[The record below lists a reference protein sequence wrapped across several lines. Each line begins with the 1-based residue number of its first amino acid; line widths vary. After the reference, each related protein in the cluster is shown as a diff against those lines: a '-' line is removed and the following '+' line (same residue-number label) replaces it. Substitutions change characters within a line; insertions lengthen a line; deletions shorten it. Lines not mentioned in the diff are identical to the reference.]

1 MKRSFIIF
9 TFFSMILGGR
19 LFADVTTF
27 NVSIG
32 TNFFDYS
39 KAALETSLGLIVPV
53 QDGLSIEG
61 KASYAVQPSRDDVFM
76 AVPLQAGV
84 RFSFNA
90 EPYAFHCSIG
100 LQPVFVINPDSF
112 RMGPYLGLEGSVR
125 IHPFLQLYLGVEQ
138 NLLFGGEDYVS
149 TGTRLA
155 AGFRF
160 SFKN

>member
-1 MKRSFIIF
+1 MKRISIG
-9 TFFSMILGGR
+9 ILGFF
-19 LFADVTTF
+19 LLLSAEAFADVTTV

-39 KAALETSLGLIVPV
+39 KTALETSFGIIVPI
-53 QDGLSIEG
+53 QEGLSVEG
-61 KASYAVQPSRDDVFM
+61 KASYAVQPSDKDVFM

-84 RFSFNA
+84 RFSFDSA
-90 EPYAFHCSIG
+90 PYAFHCSIG
-100 LQPVFVINPDSF
+100 MEPVFVINPDSF
-112 RMGPYLGLEGSVR
+112 RMGPYLGLEGSLRV
-125 IHPFLQLYLGVEQ
+125 HPFLQLYIAAEQ

-160 SFKN
+160 AFSK